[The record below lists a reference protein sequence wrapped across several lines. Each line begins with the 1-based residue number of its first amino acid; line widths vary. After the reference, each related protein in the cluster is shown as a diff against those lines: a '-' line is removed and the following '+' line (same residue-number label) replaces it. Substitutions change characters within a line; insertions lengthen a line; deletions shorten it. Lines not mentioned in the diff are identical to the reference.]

1 MNHFLSFCKASIA
14 ATALL
19 LAFSFCTSS
28 KSGHL
33 TIKEPWSDGMVLQ
46 QNASALIRGKALPQ
60 GKVIVT
66 TSWDR
71 KMYATTAD
79 DSGVWSISVNTPSA
93 SYDKHRVLVKS
104 EGELLSI
111 KDILVGEV
119 WIAGGQSNME
129 MPLAGYFNSPVE
141 GYEELLTLPSMED
154 KVRMFTVG
162 VTESFEPQDFFRRQ
176 GSRYNLC

>member
-1 MNHFLSFCKASIA
+1 
-14 ATALL
+14 
-19 LAFSFCTSS
+19 
-28 KSGHL
+28 
-33 TIKEPWSDGMVLQ
+33 MVLQ

-119 WIAGGQSNME
+119 WIAGGQSKME
-129 MPLAGYFNSPVE
+129 MPLAG
-141 GYEELLTLPSMED
+141 
-154 KVRMFTVG
+154 
-162 VTESFEPQDFFRRQ
+162 
-176 GSRYNLC
+176 